1 MTMRQPDRLYLPL
14 ILILLLWPCMAWA
27 QKKVTPI
34 DNDPHKPEQPV
45 LHYYD
50 KHGNQLEEPVLFLSQ
65 LDTVTKVKSGPVY
78 PLLDAVTVGVDFFD
92 AIMKLAGQS
101 YTSFSAS
108 GQLSLYNWLLPT
120 VEIGVGQADN
130 TPDANNY
137 RYRCKTSPFFKIG
150 FDYNFLYKSTPDY
163 QAAIGLRLGWSNF
176 RYDITDITITSGY
189 WDQTNH
195 FALPTQNAS
204 VLWAEALLGI
214 KVKIAGPIS
223 MGWTFRYHRRLHTW
237 AGAQSNP
244 WFVPGYG
251 GSSSIGATFSIFYTL
266 PLSRH
271 TTSSKLSDARA
282 LPELPETAPLPEV
295 LKPIEPS
302 QPSEEPNVTS
312 EQ

>member
-1 MTMRQPDRLYLPL
+1 MTMRLPDRLPLPL
-14 ILILLLWPCMAWA
+14 ILFLFLCPCIAWA
-27 QKKVTPI
+27 QKKVTPV
-34 DNDPHKPEQPV
+34 DNDPHKPDQPI

-78 PLLDAVTVGVDFFD
+78 PLLNSVTVGVDFFD

-108 GQLSLYNWLLPT
+108 GQLSLYNWILPT
-120 VEIGVGQADN
+120 VEIGIGQADN
-130 TPDANNY
+130 TPDGNNY

-163 QAAIGLRLGWSNF
+163 QAVLGLRLGWSTF
-176 RYDITDITITSGY
+176 RYDITDITITSDY

-195 FALPTQNAS
+195 FALPTQSAS

-214 KVKIAGPIS
+214 KVKIAGPVS
-223 MGWTFRYHRRLHTW
+223 MGWTFRYHRRLHTRP
-237 AGAQSNP
+237 GAQSNP

-251 GSSSIGATFSIFYTL
+251 GNGSIGATFSIFYTL
-266 PLSRH
+266 PFNRPAKH
-271 TTSSKLSDARA
+271 
-282 LPELPETAPLPEV
+282 PPLPDVIPANDIPPLNERPQPTEV
-295 LKPIEPS
+295 
-302 QPSEEPNVTS
+302 
-312 EQ
+312 